1 MGIGDGNMI
10 MKNVTKMSRTKKKR
24 RLLIGNTGIMMDGT

>member
-10 MKNVTKMSRTKKKR
+10 MKNVTKLSRTKQKEEATYWKY
-24 RLLIGNTGIMMDGT
+24 